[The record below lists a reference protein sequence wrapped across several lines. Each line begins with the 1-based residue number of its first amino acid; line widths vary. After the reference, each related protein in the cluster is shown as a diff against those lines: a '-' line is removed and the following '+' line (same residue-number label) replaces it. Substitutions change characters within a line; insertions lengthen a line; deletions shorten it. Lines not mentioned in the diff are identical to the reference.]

1 MKIFLLIFYF
11 FIITQPTP
19 FLHFFSPPNPV
30 PPVLVLEVIHS
41 HRLRQL
47 RKVDLGEGEMLQRSS
62 VRRLPLPPHTVLGS
76 ASAVHRHGNSGGGR
90 WRGLV
95 WSDSLDKSP
104 DPQMT
109 LGGERGAGGRGE
121 GLEGGEGR
129 RRKMARRKGESREK
143 VNANPVTC
151 DYGGEVQGRL
161 HSNLP
166 SLPPPPTP
174 PVKGNTGAR

>member
-1 MKIFLLIFYF
+1 MKILLLIFYF

-19 FLHFFSPPNPV
+19 FLHFFFPPNSV
-30 PPVLVLEVIHS
+30 PSVLVLEVIHS
-41 HRLRQL
+41 HRLCQL

-62 VRRLPLPPHTVLGS
+62 IRRLPLPPHTVLGS

-109 LGGERGAGGRGE
+109 LGEGGAGAGE
-121 GLEGGEGR
+121 GGREGDGR
-129 RRKMARRKGESREK
+129 WRGGKERAGKRSMPIQSRVIMVARFKG
-143 VNANPVTC
+143 VCTPTFPPC
-151 DYGGEVQGRL
+151 
-161 HSNLP
+161 
-166 SLPPPPTP
+166 PPPPSPTP
-174 PVKGNTGAR
+174 RKGQHGSAVTH